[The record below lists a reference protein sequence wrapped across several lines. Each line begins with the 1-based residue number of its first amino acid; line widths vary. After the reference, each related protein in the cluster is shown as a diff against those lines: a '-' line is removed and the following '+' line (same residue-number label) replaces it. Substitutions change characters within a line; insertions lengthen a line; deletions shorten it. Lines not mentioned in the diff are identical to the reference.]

1 MNNLNKISPFENI
14 DIYNE
19 DCRDTMQRMLKE
31 DVKADLVITSPPY
44 NNLRTYNHSST
55 WNFDIFK
62 EIAKLL
68 YDITADG
75 GIVVWVVGDATIN
88 GSETGT
94 SFKQALYFMEC
105 GFKLHDTMLFEKNSS
120 SFPAKRT
127 GNRYTQIFEY
137 MFVFSKGKPKTAHL
151 ICDKE
156 NKWKNFTNWG
166 KNTNYNKDGE
176 LIQTNNIK
184 PVPEFSPRNNIWKY
198 TVGFNINEGKH
209 PAVFPF
215 QLAED
220 HILTWSN
227 EGDLIYDPFTGSG
240 TTASAALCNNRKF
253 IGSEIDKTYFDF
265 IPNNIQKRYE
275 RWQKEQKKKNKKN
288 KLI

>member
-1 MNNLNKISPFENI
+1 MKIFENI

-19 DCRDTMQRMLKE
+19 DCRDTMQRMKE
-31 DVKADLVITSPPY
+31 EGVKVDLTVTSCPY
-44 NNLRTYNHSST
+44 DNLRSYHNSST

-62 EIAKLL
+62 EVSQLL
-68 YDITADG
+68 YDITAEG
-75 GIVVWVVGDATIN
+75 GVLVWVVGDATIN

-176 LIQTNNIK
+176 LIPTNNIK

-209 PAVFPF
+209 PAVFPY

-220 HILTWSN
+220 QLKTWSN
-227 EGDLIYDPFTGSG
+227 EGDLVFDPFTGSG
-240 TTASAALCNNRKF
+240 TTASAALCNNRRF
-253 IGSEIDKTYFDF
+253 IGCEIDKTYFSF

-275 RWQKEQKKKNKKN
+275 RWQKEQKKKK
-288 KLI
+288 

>member
-1 MNNLNKISPFENI
+1 MKIFENI

-55 WNFDIFK
+55 WDFNIFK

-127 GNRYTQIFEY
+127 GHRYTQIFEY

-166 KNTNYNKDGE
+166 KNTNYNKNGE

-209 PAVFPF
+209 PAVFPY

-227 EGDLIYDPFTGSG
+227 EGDLVFDPFTGSG

-275 RWQKEQKKKNKKN
+275 RWQKEQNKKK
-288 KLI
+288 

>member
-1 MNNLNKISPFENI
+1 MKNFENI

-19 DCRDTMQRMLKE
+19 DCRDTMQRMKE
-31 DVKADLVITSPPY
+31 EGVKVDLTVTSCPYDDLRKY
-44 NNLRTYNHSST
+44 NNSSI
-55 WNFDIFK
+55 WNFEIFK
-62 EIAKLL
+62 EIAQLL

-105 GFKLHDTMLFEKNSS
+105 GFKLHDTMLFEKNSVAFNAS
-120 SFPAKRT
+120 RT
-127 GNRYTQIFEY
+127 SKRYTQIFEY
-137 MFVFSKGKPKTAHL
+137 MFVFAKGKIKTGNL
-151 ICDKE
+151 ICDVPCRYAGY
-156 NKWKNFTNWG
+156 TNWG
-166 KNTNYNKDGE
+166 QNTQYNKDGE
-176 LIQTNNIK
+176 LIKTSNIK
-184 PVPEFSPRNNIWKY
+184 PVPEYKPRSNIWKY

-209 PAVFPF
+209 PAVFPY

-227 EGDLIYDPFTGSG
+227 EGDLIFDPFTGSG

-265 IPNNIQKRYE
+265 IPNNIQKRHE
-275 RWQKEQKKKNKKN
+275 RWQKEHKKKK
-288 KLI
+288 

>member
-1 MNNLNKISPFENI
+1 MKIFENI

-19 DCRDTMQRMLKE
+19 DCRDTMQRMKE
-31 DVKADLVITSPPY
+31 EGVKVDLTVTSCPY

-166 KNTNYNKDGE
+166 KNTNYNKNGE
-176 LIQTNNIK
+176 LIQTNDIK

-209 PAVFPF
+209 PAVFPY

-220 HILTWSN
+220 HLKTWSN
-227 EGDLIYDPFTGSG
+227 EGDLVFDPFTGSG
-240 TTASAALCNNRKF
+240 TTASAALCNNRRF
-253 IGSEIDKTYFDF
+253 IGCEIDKTYFSF

-275 RWQKEQKKKNKKN
+275 RWQKEQKKKK
-288 KLI
+288 

>member
-1 MNNLNKISPFENI
+1 MNILNIMKIFENI

-19 DCRDTMQRMLKE
+19 DCRDTMQRMIKE
-31 DVKADLVITSPPY
+31 EIKVDLVITSPPY
-44 NNLRTYNHSST
+44 DSLRNYNNSST
-55 WNFDIFK
+55 WNFEIFK
-62 EIAKLL
+62 EIAQLL

-75 GIVVWVVGDATIN
+75 GIVVWIVGDATIN

-94 SFKQALYFMEC
+94 SFRQALYFMEC

-166 KNTNYNKDGE
+166 KNTIYNKDGE
-176 LIQTNNIK
+176 LIPTNNIK

-209 PAVFPF
+209 PAVFPY

-227 EGDLIYDPFTGSG
+227 EGDLVFDPFTGSG

-275 RWQKEQKKKNKKN
+275 RWQKEQKKKK
-288 KLI
+288 

>member
-1 MNNLNKISPFENI
+1 MNILNIMKIFENI

-19 DCRDTMQRMLKE
+19 DCRDTMQRMKE
-31 DVKADLVITSPPY
+31 EGVKVDLTVTSCPY

-62 EIAKLL
+62 EIAQLL
-68 YDITADG
+68 YDVTADG
-75 GIVVWVVGDATIN
+75 GVIVWVVGDATIN

-94 SFKQALYFMEC
+94 SFRQALYFMEC

-176 LIQTNNIK
+176 LIPTNNIK

-209 PAVFPF
+209 PAVFPY

-227 EGDLIYDPFTGSG
+227 VGDLVFDPFTGSG

-253 IGSEIDKTYFDF
+253 IGSEIDETYFSF

-275 RWQKEQKKKNKKN
+275 RWQKEQKKKK
-288 KLI
+288 

>member
-62 EIAKLL
+62 EIAQLL
-68 YDITADG
+68 YDVTTDG

-94 SFKQALYFMEC
+94 SFRQALYFMEC

-176 LIQTNNIK
+176 LIPTNNIK

-209 PAVFPF
+209 PAVFPY

-227 EGDLIYDPFTGSG
+227 EGDLVFDPFTGSG
-240 TTASAALCNNRKF
+240 TTASAALCNNRRF
-253 IGSEIDKTYFDF
+253 IGCEIDKTYFSF

-275 RWQKEQKKKNKKN
+275 RWQKEQKKKK
-288 KLI
+288 

>member
-1 MNNLNKISPFENI
+1 MEIYKNI
-14 DIYNE
+14 NIYNE

-166 KNTNYNKDGE
+166 KNTNYNKNGE
-176 LIQTNNIK
+176 LIPTNNIK

-209 PAVFPF
+209 PAVFPY

-227 EGDLIYDPFTGSG
+227 EGDLIFDPFTGSG

-275 RWQKEQKKKNKKN
+275 RWQKEQKKKK
-288 KLI
+288 

>member
-62 EIAKLL
+62 EIAQLL
-68 YDITADG
+68 YDVTTDG

-94 SFKQALYFMEC
+94 SFRQALYFMEC

-166 KNTNYNKDGE
+166 KNTIYNKDGE
-176 LIQTNNIK
+176 LIPTNNIK

-209 PAVFPF
+209 PAVFPY

-220 HILTWSN
+220 HLKTWSN
-227 EGDLIYDPFTGSG
+227 EGDLVFDPFTGSG
-240 TTASAALCNNRKF
+240 TTASAALCNNRRF
-253 IGSEIDKTYFDF
+253 IGCEIDKTYFSF

-275 RWQKEQKKKNKKN
+275 RWQKEQKKKK
-288 KLI
+288 

>member
-1 MNNLNKISPFENI
+1 MKIYKNI
-14 DIYNE
+14 NIYNE
-19 DCRDTMQRMLKE
+19 DCRDTMRRMKE
-31 DVKADLVITSPPY
+31 EGIKVNLVITSPPY
-44 NNLRTYNHSST
+44 DSLRNYNNSST

-62 EIAKLL
+62 EIAQLL
-68 YDITADG
+68 YDVTADG
-75 GIVVWVVGDATIN
+75 GVVVWVVGDATIN

-105 GFKLHDTMLFEKNSS
+105 GFNLWDTMLFEKNSS
-120 SFPAKRT
+120 SFPASRK
-127 GNRYTQIFEY
+127 GKRYTQIFEY

-151 ICDKE
+151 ICDKP
-156 NKWKNFTNWG
+156 NKYAGWTNWG
-166 KNTNYNKDGE
+166 NNTNYNKDGE
-176 LIQTNNIK
+176 LIPTNNIK

-209 PAVFPF
+209 PAVFPY
-215 QLAED
+215 QLVED

-227 EGDLIYDPFTGSG
+227 ESDLIFDPFTGSG

-275 RWQKEQKKKNKKN
+275 RWQKEQKKKK
-288 KLI
+288 

>member
-1 MNNLNKISPFENI
+1 MKIFENI

-19 DCRDTMQRMLKE
+19 DCRDTMRRMIKE
-31 DVKADLVITSPPY
+31 NIKVDLVITSPPY

-137 MFVFSKGKPKTAHL
+137 MFVFSKGKPKTSHL

-166 KNTNYNKDGE
+166 KNTIYNKDGE
-176 LIQTNNIK
+176 LIPTNNIK

-209 PAVFPF
+209 PAVFPY

-227 EGDLIYDPFTGSG
+227 EGDLIFDPFTGSG

-253 IGSEIDKTYFDF
+253 IGSEIDKTYFGF
-265 IPNNIQKRYE
+265 IPNNIQRRYE
-275 RWQKEQKKKNKKN
+275 RWQKEQKKKK
-288 KLI
+288 

>member
-1 MNNLNKISPFENI
+1 MEIYKDIN
-14 DIYNE
+14 IYNE
-19 DCRDTMQRMLKE
+19 DCRDTMQRMKE
-31 DVKADLVITSPPY
+31 EGVKVDLTVTSCPY
-44 NNLRTYNHSST
+44 DNLRSYHNSCS

-62 EIAKLL
+62 EVAQLL

-166 KNTNYNKDGE
+166 KNTNYNKNGE
-176 LIQTNNIK
+176 LIQTNDIK

-209 PAVFPF
+209 PAVFPY

-227 EGDLIYDPFTGSG
+227 EGDLIFDPFTGSG
-240 TTASAALCNNRKF
+240 TTASAALCNNRNF

-275 RWQKEQKKKNKKN
+275 RWQKEQKKKK
-288 KLI
+288 

>member
-1 MNNLNKISPFENI
+1 MEIHKDIN
-14 DIYNE
+14 IYNE
-19 DCRDTMQRMLKE
+19 DCRDTMRRMKE
-31 DVKADLVITSPPY
+31 EGVKVDLTVTSCPY
-44 NNLRTYNHSST
+44 DNLRSYHNFST

-68 YDITADG
+68 YDVTADG
-75 GIVVWVVGDATIN
+75 GVVVWVVGDATIN

-166 KNTNYNKDGE
+166 KNTIYNKDGE
-176 LIQTNNIK
+176 LIPTNNIK

-209 PAVFPF
+209 PAVFPY

-227 EGDLIYDPFTGSG
+227 EGDLIFDPFTGSG

-275 RWQKEQKKKNKKN
+275 RWQKEQKKKK
-288 KLI
+288 

>member
-1 MNNLNKISPFENI
+1 MEIYKDIN
-14 DIYNE
+14 IYNE
-19 DCRDTMQRMLKE
+19 DCRDTMQRMKE
-31 DVKADLVITSPPY
+31 EGVKVDLTVTSCPY
-44 NNLRTYNHSST
+44 DNLRSYHNSST
-55 WNFDIFK
+55 WDFNIFK

-137 MFVFSKGKPKTAHL
+137 MFVFSKGKPKTSHL

-166 KNTNYNKDGE
+166 KNTNYNKNGE
-176 LIQTNNIK
+176 LIQTNDIK

-209 PAVFPF
+209 PAVFPY

-227 EGDLIYDPFTGSG
+227 EGDLIFDPFTGSG

-253 IGSEIDKTYFDF
+253 IGSEIDETYFSF

-275 RWQKEQKKKNKKN
+275 RWQKEQKKKK
-288 KLI
+288 

>member
-1 MNNLNKISPFENI
+1 MEIYKNI
-14 DIYNE
+14 NIYNE
-19 DCRDTMQRMLKE
+19 DCRDTMQRMKE
-31 DVKADLVITSPPY
+31 EGVKVDLTVTSCPY

-166 KNTNYNKDGE
+166 KNTIYNKDGE
-176 LIQTNNIK
+176 LIQTNDIK

-209 PAVFPF
+209 PAVFPY

-227 EGDLIYDPFTGSG
+227 EGDLIFDPFTGSG

-265 IPNNIQKRYE
+265 IPNNIQKRYD
-275 RWQKEQKKKNKKN
+275 RWQKEQKKKNKKKN

>member
-1 MNNLNKISPFENI
+1 MNNLKKISPFENI

-19 DCRDTMQRMLKE
+19 DCRDTMQRMKE
-31 DVKADLVITSPPY
+31 EDIKVDLVITSPPY

-68 YDITADG
+68 YDVTSDG
-75 GIVVWVVGDATIN
+75 GVVVWVVGDATIN

-166 KNTNYNKDGE
+166 KNTNYNKNGE
-176 LIQTNNIK
+176 LIQTNDIK

-209 PAVFPF
+209 PAVFPY

-227 EGDLIYDPFTGSG
+227 VGDLVFDPFTGSG

-253 IGSEIDKTYFDF
+253 IGSEIDETYFSF

-275 RWQKEQKKKNKKN
+275 RWQKEQKKKK
-288 KLI
+288 

>member
-1 MNNLNKISPFENI
+1 MQINNNCE
-14 DIYNE
+14 IYNG
-19 DCRDTMQRMLKE
+19 DCIEVMQEIIDKG
-31 DVKADLVITSPPY
+31 VKVDLTVTSPPY
-44 NNLRTYNHSST
+44 DNLRSYENEVT
-55 WNFDIFK
+55 WDFEKFK
-62 EIAKLL
+62 DVANKL
-68 YDITADG
+68 YEITADG
-75 GIVVWVVGDATIN
+75 GVVIWVVNDQVRN

-94 SFKQALYFMEC
+94 SFKQALYFIEC

-166 KNTNYNKDGE
+166 NNTFYNKDGE
-176 LIQTNNIK
+176 LVPTNNIK

-209 PAVFPF
+209 PAVFPY

-227 EGDLIYDPFTGSG
+227 EGDLIFDPFTGSG

-265 IPNNIQKRYE
+265 IPNNIQKRHE
-275 RWQKEQKKKNKKN
+275 RWQKEQKKKK
-288 KLI
+288 